1 MFLKSNQILSTHC
14 PILYADV
21 SVSRG
26 LAGSGDSINMFSG
39 TVKIFPD
46 IYVTVLFPIMLHSS
60 YFHSNCQLFLQ

>member
-39 TVKIFPD
+39 TRQGSLRNSGD
-46 IYVTVLFPIMLHSS
+46 TS
-60 YFHSNCQLFLQ
+60 FHLPSGVFIWDSW